1 MIAEPGRCSRQNT
14 GIAGFTL
21 LEVLVA
27 LIIFGVAFG
36 ALAGLFQTS
45 LLQTTKASDLR
56 RVTALAE
63 AQLARFGK
71 DLPLRPGRADGA
83 TPDGLRWKADVSL
96 EKPVDAAAGV
106 ALYRI
111 RIEAGRTDGIPDLVA
126 LTTLR
131 IGSP

>member
-1 MIAEPGRCSRQNT
+1 MVVETGRSHRPRS

-27 LIIFGVAFG
+27 LVIFGVAFG

-45 LLQTTKASDLR
+45 LLQTTKADDLR
-56 RVTALAE
+56 LATALAE

-71 DLPLRPGRADGA
+71 DLPLRSGKTEG
-83 TPDGLRWKADVSL
+83 TSPDGLRWQADVSL
-96 EKPVDAAAGV
+96 ERPVDVAAGM
-106 ALYRI
+106 ALYKI
-111 RIEAGRTDGIPDLVA
+111 RVEAGRADGIPDLVS